1 MEYFEWSI
9 SKCKRKYGPES
20 DEMADVY
27 ERMANMYYIN
37 GVYGKALYYCRLAL
51 SIEKSIHG
59 SNNLLTSR
67 YKRAAEICIAWQY
80 YGQTLKYGIK
90 AYRAIIRFAGRGV
103 HADETRSVI
112 YDAYINFGMPQALFS
127 DWLAGEC
134 LRINRQLPPKPVGK
148 HHRGRNARNAA
159 YQGDGNAVTRL

>member
-1 MEYFEWSI
+1 
-9 SKCKRKYGPES
+9 
-20 DEMADVY
+20 MADVY
-27 ERMANMYYIN
+27 ERMADMYYIN

-59 SNNLLTSR
+59 SNNILTLR
-67 YKRAAEICIAWQY
+67 LYKRAAEICIAWQD

-90 AYRAIIRFAGRGV
+90 VYRAITSLQAGAFMR
-103 HADETRSVI
+103 TRRDQL
-112 YDAYINFGMPQALFS
+112 YTTRYINFGMPQALFS